1 MPRGGARPG
10 AGRKRSEKPTTPVV
24 DGAPSLNAA
33 SIENKAQTRRGFRPG
48 VSGNPG
54 GRPKAF
60 AEVKAHAA
68 QYTAEAIDS
77 LVKIARHKAT
87 PSPVKVAAWR
97 EVMDRA
103 IGKPPQAITGDGGG
117 PIQIATIV
125 DELHP

>member
-10 AGRKRSEKPTTPVV
+10 AGRKRSEKHAASAV
-24 DGAPSLNAA
+24 DAAPSLNPAA
-33 SIENKAQTRRGFRPG
+33 TESRTPARGRFRPG
-48 VSGNPG
+48 ESGNPG

-68 QYTAEAIDS
+68 QYTAEAIDA
-77 LVKIARHKAT
+77 LVKIARAPKT
-87 PSPVKVAAWR
+87 PPPVKVAAWR

-103 IGKPPQAITGDGGG
+103 IGRPPQAVTGEGGG
-117 PIQIATIV
+117 PIQVAAIV